1 MERPFSHIPVMLDQ
15 CLEWLGVA
23 SGRNFLDGTLGGG
36 GHSRRILELSS
47 PDGRL
52 AGLDRDP
59 RALEAARANLK
70 QFGERALF
78 FEGNFSEMG
87 MIRDDIPFAIHGV
100 LLDLGVSS
108 PQIDWPQ
115 RGFSFQRDG
124 PLDMRMGGTSLTA
137 EDVVNRYGLQELV
150 RIFRDYGQERYS
162 GRIARAIV
170 RAREK
175 APISSTGQLARVIT
189 ATGPAMPTKTLSRIF
204 QAIRIEVNDEL
215 GSLQK
220 GLKAALDI
228 LTPGGRLVV
237 LTYHSLEDGLLK
249 EFLRSQA
256 DPCTCSKEL
265 PYCIC
270 GRKPAVRV
278 LNRKPI
284 VPEAGEVEL
293 NPRARSAHLRAAE
306 KL

>member
-1 MERPFSHIPVMLDQ
+1 MEQPFSHIPVMLDQ
-15 CLEWLGVA
+15 CMEWLGVG
-23 SGRNFLDGTLGGG
+23 SGINFLDGTLGGG
-36 GHSRRILELSS
+36 GHSKRILELSF

-59 RALEAARANLK
+59 RALEAARVNLK
-70 QFGERALF
+70 QFGERTLF

-87 MIRDDIPFAIHGV
+87 RIRTKIPFTIHGV

-115 RGFSFQRDG
+115 RGFSFQVDG

-137 EDVVNRYGLQELV
+137 EEVVNSYDPQELSK
-150 RIFRDYGQERYS
+150 IFRDFGQERYS
-162 GRIARAIV
+162 GRIARAIA

-215 GSLQK
+215 DSLQK
-220 GLKAALDI
+220 GLQAAVDI
-228 LTPGGRLVV
+228 LAPGGRLVV

-249 EFLRSQA
+249 KFLRSQA
-256 DPCTCSKEL
+256 DPCTCSKDL
-265 PYCIC
+265 PYCVC
-270 GRKPAVRV
+270 GRSPAAKL

-284 VPEAGEVEL
+284 VPEESEVKL

>member
-1 MERPFSHIPVMLDQ
+1 MERTFSHIPVMLDQ
-15 CLEWLGVA
+15 CMEWLGVA

-47 PDGRL
+47 PAGRL

-78 FEGNFSEMG
+78 FEGNFSEMVRIG
-87 MIRDDIPFAIHGV
+87 AGIPFAIHGV

-115 RGFSFQRDG
+115 RGFSFQIDG
-124 PLDMRMGGTSLTA
+124 PLDMRMGSTSLTA
-137 EDVVNRYGLQELV
+137 AEVVNRYSLQDLV
-150 RIFRDYGQERYS
+150 KIFRDYGQERFS
-162 GRIARAIV
+162 GKIARAIV

-175 APISSTGQLARVIT
+175 TPISSTGQLARVIT

-220 GLKAALDI
+220 GLQAALDI
-228 LTPGGRLVV
+228 LAPGGRLVV

-278 LNRKPI
+278 LHRKPI

-306 KL
+306 KI